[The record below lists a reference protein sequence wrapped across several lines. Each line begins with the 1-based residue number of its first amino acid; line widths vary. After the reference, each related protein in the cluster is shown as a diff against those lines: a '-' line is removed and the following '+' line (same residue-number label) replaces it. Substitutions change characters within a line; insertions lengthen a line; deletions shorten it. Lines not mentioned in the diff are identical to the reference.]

1 MKELLYKVIKNDL
14 QYRLYCSRLEGL
26 IKQPLKKQY
35 QNDEIDLLTVLV
47 ERYESEYVVKQDLD
61 PIQLL
66 RSLMK
71 ANYIRPVD
79 LVRILNCS
87 KGLVSDILNYKRGLS
102 KESIRILSAHFRL
115 RQEALNRPYA
125 LQEKKKR
132 RIKSTA

>member
-1 MKELLYKVIKNDL
+1 MKELLYTVVKNEL
-14 QYRLYCSRLEGL
+14 QYRRYCRRLEGL
-26 IKQPLKKQY
+26 TNQSFKTRFE
-35 QNDEIDLLTVLV
+35 NEEIDLLTVLI
-47 ERYESEYVVKQDLD
+47 ERYESEFTVKEELD

-66 RSLMK
+66 RSFMK

-102 KESIRILSAHFRL
+102 KESIRILSAHFKL

-125 LQEKKKR
+125 LLEKKKK
-132 RIKSTA
+132 RIKATA

>member
-1 MKELLYKVIKNDL
+1 ME
-14 QYRLYCSRLEGL
+14 
-26 IKQPLKKQY
+26 
-35 QNDEIDLLTVLV
+35 
-47 ERYESEYVVKQDLD
+47 
-61 PIQLL
+61 
-66 RSLMK
+66 

-102 KESIRILSAHFRL
+102 KESIRILSAHFKL

-132 RIKSTA
+132 RIKANA

>member
-1 MKELLYKVIKNDL
+1 MKELLYTVVKNEL
-14 QYRLYCSRLEGL
+14 QYRRYCRRLEGL
-26 IKQPLKKQY
+26 TNQSFKTRFE
-35 QNDEIDLLTVLV
+35 NEEIDLLTVLI
-47 ERYESEYVVKQDLD
+47 ERYESEFIVKEELD

-66 RSLMK
+66 RSFMK

-102 KESIRILSAHFRL
+102 KESIRILSAHFKL

-125 LQEKKKR
+125 LQEKKKK
-132 RIKSTA
+132 RIKATA

>member
-1 MKELLYKVIKNDL
+1 MKELLYKVVKNDL
-14 QYRLYCSRLEGL
+14 QYRFYCRRLEGL
-26 IKQPLKKQY
+26 INQPYRNQF
-35 QNDEIDLLTVLV
+35 QNDQIDLLTVLV

-71 ANYIRPVD
+71 ANYIRSVD

-102 KESIRILSAHFRL
+102 KESIRILSAHFKL

-125 LQEKKKR
+125 LQEKKKK
-132 RIKSTA
+132 RIKSIA

>member
-1 MKELLYKVIKNDL
+1 MKELLYKVVKNDL
-14 QYRLYCSRLEGL
+14 QYRFYCRRLEGL
-26 IKQPLKKQY
+26 INQPYRNQF
-35 QNDEIDLLTVLV
+35 QNDQIDLLTVLV

-71 ANYIRPVD
+71 ANYIRSVD

-102 KESIRILSAHFRL
+102 KESIRILSTHFKL

-125 LQEKKKR
+125 LQEKKKK
-132 RIKSTA
+132 RIKATA

>member
-1 MKELLYKVIKNDL
+1 MKELLYKVVKNDL
-14 QYRLYCSRLEGL
+14 QYRFYCRRLEGL
-26 IKQPLKKQY
+26 INQPYRNQF
-35 QNDEIDLLTVLV
+35 QNDQIDLLTVLV

-71 ANYIRPVD
+71 ANYVRPVD

-102 KESIRILSAHFRL
+102 KESIRILSAHFKL

-132 RIKSTA
+132 KIKAIA

>member
-1 MKELLYKVIKNDL
+1 MKELLYKVVKNDL
-14 QYRLYCSRLEGL
+14 QYRFYCRRLEGL
-26 IKQPLKKQY
+26 INQPYRNQF
-35 QNDEIDLLTVLV
+35 QNDQIDLLTVLV

-102 KESIRILSAHFRL
+102 KESIRILSAHFKL
-115 RQEALNRPYA
+115 RQEALNRP
-125 LQEKKKR
+125 
-132 RIKSTA
+132 

>member
-1 MKELLYKVIKNDL
+1 MKELLYKVVKNDL
-14 QYRLYCSRLEGL
+14 QYRFYCRRLEGL
-26 IKQPLKKQY
+26 INQPYRNQF
-35 QNDEIDLLTVLV
+35 QNDQIDLLTVLV

-102 KESIRILSAHFRL
+102 KESIRILSAHFKL

-125 LQEKKKR
+125 LQEKKKK
-132 RIKSTA
+132 RIKAIA

>member
-14 QYRLYCSRLEGL
+14 QYRLYCNRLEGL
-26 IKQPLKKQY
+26 IKQPLKKQF

-47 ERYESEYVVKQDLD
+47 ERYESEYVVKHDLD

-66 RSLMK
+66 RSLME

-102 KESIRILSAHFRL
+102 KESIRILSAHFKL

-125 LQEKKKR
+125 FQEKKKR
-132 RIKSTA
+132 RIKANA

>member
-102 KESIRILSAHFRL
+102 KESIRILSAHFKL

-132 RIKSTA
+132 RIQATA

>member
-102 KESIRILSAHFRL
+102 KESIRILSAHFKL
-115 RQEALNRPYA
+115 RQEALNRPYGR
-125 LQEKKKR
+125 LLEVGD
-132 RIKSTA
+132 

>member
-14 QYRLYCSRLEGL
+14 QYRLYCNRLEGL
-26 IKQPLKKQY
+26 IKQPLKKQF

-47 ERYESEYVVKQDLD
+47 ERYESEYVVKHDLD

-66 RSLMK
+66 RSLME

-102 KESIRILSAHFRL
+102 KESIRILSAHFKL

-132 RIKSTA
+132 RIKANA